1 MEMENTKNGV
11 LHYNSTL
18 IRIHIAGHMYFLNDT
33 LYFVECCGVIAAWE
47 FMPLQQGWIHFMIWR
62 RNPDTSTVDLV
73 AYNTFLV
80 VSKLMEDTNYLIYF
94 ICRFGEHISQFS
106 HGINISD

>member
-1 MEMENTKNGV
+1 MYVFTYANILV
-11 LHYNSTL
+11 HSIL
-18 IRIHIAGHMYFLNDT
+18 HIAGHMYFLNDT

-62 RNPDTSTVDLV
+62 RNPDTNVVDLV

-80 VSKLMEDTNYLIYF
+80 VSKYT
-94 ICRFGEHISQFS
+94 
-106 HGINISD
+106 IN